1 MPATMFDQ
9 LRSLKSEPGGQDQTV
24 APPVDG
30 KIVSGLIRETVFIVP
45 TLCVHQTHALSCERS
60 TVEEPVDSLRS

>member
-45 TLCVHQTHALSCERS
+45 TL
-60 TVEEPVDSLRS
+60 